1 MENSRLGAK
10 FLCAIMVIGLL
21 SGCASTRS
29 GSKHSTNSGANTIAS
44 GALAIGQSQDQ
55 KLDQMQVASG
65 KEIIKAFDGGILPAA
80 DFKKLSR
87 KDRTR
92 ALLAEYRALE
102 ASATGQPVTWQNPNG
117 KSSGTVTAAAPYQ
130 VGAQNCRQYTHI
142 AKISGRPVQNSGAA
156 CRSLDGK
163 WVPLR

>member
-1 MENSRLGAK
+1 MKYSKLVLK
-10 FLCAIMVIGLL
+10 ISSAILLVGLL
-21 SGCASTRS
+21 GGCASN
-29 GSKHSTNSGANTIAS
+29 STKA
-44 GALAIGQSQDQ
+44 SQDLG
-55 KLDQMQVASG
+55 LDEVGVASG
-65 KEIIKAFDGGILPAA
+65 REIIKAFDGGILPTA

-102 ASATGQPVTWQNPNG
+102 NSSTGQSVAWQNP
-117 KSSGTVTAAAPYQ
+117 KATSSGSVTAAAPYQ

-142 AKISGRPVQNSGAA
+142 ATISGKSVQSSGAA
-156 CRSLDGK
+156 CRSLNGK